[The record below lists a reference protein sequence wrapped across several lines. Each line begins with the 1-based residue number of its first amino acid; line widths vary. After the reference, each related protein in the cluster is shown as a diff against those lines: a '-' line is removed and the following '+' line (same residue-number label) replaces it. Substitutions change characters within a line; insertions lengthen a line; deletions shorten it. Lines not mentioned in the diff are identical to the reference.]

1 MWLSWSKWWWEQDLH
16 LADLCR
22 RGSWRLRRESF
33 RPLPWGVASID
44 KNCRQFQNFWIGPDG
59 SALGSLESASEFDWR
74 WRWGTLTCRNH
85 CCMSMGFRSLIK
97 IISVLILL
105 NWNFKRNSYPLHIR
119 FQMNSFETALM
130 SQYILNA
137 HTMALT
143 VHALGRECADIGAPE
158 VAPGATL
165 YLSYSVTKI
174 FQFWCKFSEVI
185 RTTLIHNFYF
195 GKKLVRTFYTPEFT
209 GLPIM

>member
-1 MWLSWSKWWWEQDLH
+1 
-16 LADLCR
+16 
-22 RGSWRLRRESF
+22 
-33 RPLPWGVASID
+33 
-44 KNCRQFQNFWIGPDG
+44 
-59 SALGSLESASEFDWR
+59 
-74 WRWGTLTCRNH
+74 
-85 CCMSMGFRSLIK
+85 
-97 IISVLILL
+97 
-105 NWNFKRNSYPLHIR
+105 
-119 FQMNSFETALM
+119 MNSFETALM
-130 SQYILNA
+130 SAYILIA

>member
-1 MWLSWSKWWWEQDLH
+1 MGQH
-16 LADLCR
+16 L
-22 RGSWRLRRESF
+22 G
-33 RPLPWGVASID
+33 
-44 KNCRQFQNFWIGPDG
+44 
-59 SALGSLESASEFDWR
+59 ALKVLLNLTEGEGEV
-74 WRWGTLTCRNH
+74 GTLTCRNH

-158 VAPGATL
+158 VTPWATL
-165 YLSYSVTKI
+165 YRN
-174 FQFWCKFSEVI
+174 Q
-185 RTTLIHNFYF
+185 
-195 GKKLVRTFYTPEFT
+195 
-209 GLPIM
+209 